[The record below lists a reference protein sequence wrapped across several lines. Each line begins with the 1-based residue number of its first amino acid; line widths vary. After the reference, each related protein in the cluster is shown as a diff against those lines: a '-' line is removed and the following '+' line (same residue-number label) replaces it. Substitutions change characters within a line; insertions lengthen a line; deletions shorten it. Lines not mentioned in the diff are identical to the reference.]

1 MRIRSYLLVF
11 VLAVLLPMLA
21 FSTIAVIAFGRE
33 QRATA
38 ERGGVETARALMGA
52 VDGELRRSLPTLQA
66 LATSR
71 SLERDDL
78 GAFHEEA
85 RRVLASQRDWVGL
98 LLIAPSGQ
106 LVVDTA
112 FPYGTSLPP
121 LRERA

>member
-1 MRIRSYLLVF
+1 LYLPAV

-21 FSTIAVIAFGRE
+21 FSTIAVIVFGRE
-33 QRATA
+33 QRAAA

-78 GAFHEEA
+78 AAFHEEA
-85 RRVLASQRDWVGL
+85 RRVLASQRDWIGL
-98 LLIAPSGQ
+98 LCRGEPA
-106 LVVDTA
+106 
-112 FPYGTSLPP
+112 
-121 LRERA
+121 ERAGGRAVLRTGVTS